1 MTSEEKIIKNKLGL
15 LRLAEELGNVSQA
28 CRIMGYS
35 RDSFYRFRQL
45 YAEHGMEGLREISRQ
60 KPNPKNRVAREVEEA
75 VVKFATDYPA
85 YGQKRVSNELK
96 KRGIFIS
103 PGGVRSVWL
112 RHDLENFKKR
122 LKALEA
128 QLAANDSMIL
138 TEAQL
143 QALEKAR
150 EQREAEG
157 EIETEHP
164 GYLGSQDTYY
174 VGTIKG
180 IGRIYQ
186 QTFIDTY
193 SKVAFAKLYTR
204 KTALTAADLL
214 NDRVVPWFEQQDVP
228 LLRILTDRGTEYNGS
243 LQHHEYQL
251 YLAIEGIAHTRTK
264 ARSPQTNGICER
276 FHRTVQDEFYQVTF
290 RKKLY
295 TSLDELQVDL
305 DEWLEQYNRE
315 RSHSG
320 KYCEGRTPLQTFRET
335 KHLAYQK
342 MLERQ
347 FEAKECDD
355 QTDTTPTTVLAVG

>member
-1 MTSEEKIIKNKLGL
+1 MTNEDKIIKNKLGV

-35 RDSFYRFRQL
+35 RDSFYRFREL
-45 YAEHGMEGLREISRQ
+45 YAEHGEEGLREISRQ
-60 KPNPKNRVAREVEEA
+60 KPNLHNRVAPEVEEA
-75 VVKFATDYPA
+75 VVKIATDYPA
-85 YGQKRVSNELK
+85 YGQKRASNELK
-96 KRGIFIS
+96 KRGIFVS
-103 PGGVRSVWL
+103 PGGMRFIWQ

-122 LKALEA
+122 LSALETL
-128 QLAANDSMIL
+128 LAANQSQIL

-143 QALEKAR
+143 QALEKAQ
-150 EQREAEG
+150 EQRETEG
-157 EIETEHP
+157 EIETAHP
-164 GYLGSQDTYY
+164 GYLGAQDTYY

-193 SKVAFAKLYTR
+193 SKVAFVKLYTA
-204 KTALTAADLL
+204 KSALMAADLL

-228 LLRILTDRGTEYNGS
+228 LLRILTDRSTEYCGV

-251 YLAIEGIAHTRTK
+251 YLALEDIEHTRTK
-264 ARSPQTNGICER
+264 AHSPQTNGICER
-276 FHRTVQDEFYQVTF
+276 FHRTIQEEFYQVAF

-295 TSLDELQVDL
+295 TSLDELQADL

-320 KYCEGRTPLQTFRET
+320 KYCEGRTPLQTFRES
-335 KHLAYQK
+335 KHLVFQK

-347 FEAKECDD
+347 FEGTTRDD
-355 QTDTTPTTVLAVG
+355 PTVSIPATVANVG